1 LPKEEVNNRVKQ
13 TLEIMRLEQFKDRDP
28 QTLSRGQK
36 LGVAVASVLVMK
48 PKVIILDEPTLGQ
61 DLNRIR
67 SLMMLLKSLNRQGIT
82 VVVITHDIN
91 IAAEYAC
98 RAILMDKG
106 KVLADGDAIDVLSE
120 EDLLRSASIEPP
132 TAVYLSRLA
141 GLPPMLTVSEI
152 SAAVWGTDEIR

>member
-1 LPKEEVNNRVKQ
+1 LPKEEVNNRVQQ
-13 TLEIMRLEQFKDRDP
+13 TLEVLRLEQFRDRDP

-48 PKVIILDEPTLGQ
+48 PKVIVLDEPTLGQ

-67 SLMMLLKSLNRQGIT
+67 SLMTLLKSLNSQGIT

-98 RAILMDKG
+98 RVILMDKG
-106 KVLADGDAIDVLSE
+106 RILADGDALDVLSG

-132 TAVYLSRLA
+132 TAVYLSRLT
-141 GLPPMLTVSEI
+141 GLPPMLTVGEI
-152 SAAVWGTDEIR
+152 SVAVWGKD